1 MSLCSETLI
10 NTPLMH
16 KVQVEDKTK
25 HEMQPH
31 SSVVKR
37 GYVSTK

>member
-1 MSLCSETLI
+1 
-10 NTPLMH
+10 MH

-37 GYVSTK
+37 GYVSKK